1 MNTQNRRRQI
11 AVALLSLV
19 LCLSIMLPLMTASA
33 AGGPDLGALC
43 SLTVTTNEEY
53 AEFQELTVPMRLYR
67 VADVNEDGSYT
78 PAEGFAGLDLS
89 DFRIDSTAQAISE
102 LTDQVEQA
110 VTAGDLTAAYQLQM
124 ANGTAAV
131 SSVPSGLYLLR
142 SETVRTGHYE
152 YTTMPI
158 LVQLPTATSGV
169 GALDWIYDADIVVKQ
184 LQTQRLADLTISKT
198 LEEYEPLLG
207 TATFVFQVEATV
219 NGESVYSNVETMFFH
234 SAGTQTVTVAQLP
247 AGAEVTVTE
256 VYSGGAYELTTS
268 ASQTVTMAVEG
279 AGVAFTN
286 TYNGSIVTSAGI
298 QNHYAYDGK
307 INGVDSWGEPQQIT
321 GGGENG

>member
-1 MNTQNRRRQI
+1 MNMQNRRKQI
-11 AVALLSLV
+11 TAGLLSLV

-33 AGGPDLGALC
+33 AGGPDLGANC
-43 SLTVTTNEEY
+43 SLTVTTNDEY
-53 AEFQELTVPMRLYR
+53 AEFQKLTVPMRLYR
-67 VADVNEDGSYT
+67 VADVRENGSYI
-78 PAEGFAGLDLS
+78 PVEGFTGLDLS
-89 DFRIDSTAQAISE
+89 GFRIDSTAQAISE
-102 LTDQVEQA
+102 LTDQAEQA

-124 ANGTAAV
+124 ANGTATI
-131 SSVPSGLYLLR
+131 SGIPTGLYLLR
-142 SETVRTGHYE
+142 SETVRTGRYE

-158 LVQLPTATSGV
+158 LVQLPAPTSGI
-169 GALDWIYDADIVVKQ
+169 GALDWIYDAEIVVKQ
-184 LQTQRLADLTISKT
+184 MQDQRLGDLTISRT

-219 NGESVYSNVETMFFH
+219 NGESVYSNVETMFFDA
-234 SAGTQTVTVAQLP
+234 AGTQMVTVKQLP

-256 VYSGGAYELTTS
+256 VYSGAYELTTS
-268 ASQTVTMAVEG
+268 RSQTVTMAVGG

-286 TYNGSIVTSAGI
+286 TYNGSVVTSAGI

-307 INGVDSWGEPQQIT
+307 VNGVDSWGEPQQIT